1 MGHFLQR
8 KRKHTREAVQ
18 ARIDEIG
25 QYTQSLGVSFD
36 TEALSIDGKSW
47 DWWMDQD
54 MRRITKR
61 VRTEWGDTRYQQTK
75 RLCATLRKLDKLING
90 RPLAAKTPTKNNT
103 TSIITSI
110 IAPVPTISAP
120 PLSNLPA
127 SLRIRFHRVCLQWWK
142 RRCREQQGGGMDCS
156 DEWRN
161 DSCFATG
168 ESIQDIPSRYRIT
181 YCSNNSG
188 GSSSGAT
195 RDDWFVFDVRI
206 LSRNAIVK
214 NPYTNK
220 RFPDSFIAFYKKRAN
235 HLKHLGYS
243 LATEWDEPKPSPKR
257 KVTEESLRHQMM
269 AVVAELHRF
278 GYVVTVDMMAAL
290 TDAHLAKWYYQCY
303 DIWSYRLGL
312 SSAQQREIVPS
323 GQVFTHHTTI
333 HPLRW
338 QTHHTPMQL
347 REEVWTTMLTLMTA
361 STVSHQRASGAN
373 YVMMALTLCANSFRE
388 GYPDL
393 AEAAAL

>member
-1 MGHFLQR
+1 M
-8 KRKHTREAVQ
+8 
-18 ARIDEIG
+18 
-25 QYTQSLGVSFD
+25 
-36 TEALSIDGKSW
+36 
-47 DWWMDQD
+47 
-54 MRRITKR
+54 
-61 VRTEWGDTRYQQTK
+61 
-75 RLCATLRKLDKLING
+75 
-90 RPLAAKTPTKNNT
+90 
-103 TSIITSI
+103 
-110 IAPVPTISAP
+110 
-120 PLSNLPA
+120 
-127 SLRIRFHRVCLQWWK
+127 CLQWWK
-142 RRCREQQGGGMDCS
+142 RRCREQQGGGIDYP
-156 DEWRN
+156 EQWRN

-168 ESIQDIPSRYRIT
+168 DSIQDIPSRYRIT

-220 RFPDSFIAFYKKRAN
+220 PFPYSFIAFYKKRAN

-257 KVTEESLRHQMM
+257 TVTEESLRHQMM
-269 AVVAELHRF
+269 AVVAELCDRF

-312 SSAQQREIVPS
+312 TSAQQREIVPS
-323 GQVFTHHTTI
+323 GQVFAHHTTI

-361 STVSHQRASGAN
+361 GTVSHQRALGAT